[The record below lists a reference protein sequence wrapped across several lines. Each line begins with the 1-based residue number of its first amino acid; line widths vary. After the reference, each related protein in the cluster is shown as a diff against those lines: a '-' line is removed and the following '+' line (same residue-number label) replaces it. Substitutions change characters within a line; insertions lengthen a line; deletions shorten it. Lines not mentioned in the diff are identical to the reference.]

1 MYAARRMEYEAYYEL
16 AQRGGREFEAGEYG
30 AAQATFQSLLET
42 DISDIDKCAMCLNL
56 TVAAEKLQATPAEI
70 EALYA
75 RAIAYERPHRRYG
88 ATERKADWLARQGRN
103 RESLQ
108 VYEAMLTYAELAD
121 TDRARIRLNCDSLR
135 SDFNRY
141 SEAARDAAALLEAG
155 KHDEAI
161 AAFRQLTAADISDV
175 DRSMMCYNVG
185 RAYEQK
191 GDWNSALKWY
201 ERGIVHE
208 RPHRRFMVAE
218 SLAYALSQHGQ
229 VEEGARRYEELL
241 ARPELSE
248 ADKLRIRGNLAAV
261 RAGK

>member
-1 MYAARRMEYEAYYEL
+1 MEYEAYYEL
-16 AQRGGREFEAGEYG
+16 AQRGGQEFEAGDYA
-30 AAQATFQSLLET
+30 AAQATFRSLLET
-42 DISDIDKCAMCLNL
+42 DISDVDKCAMCLNL
-56 TVAAEKLQATPAEI
+56 TLAAEKLEAAPADV

-108 VYEAMLTYAELAD
+108 LYEEMLTYAELTD

-141 SEAARDAAALLEAG
+141 SEAARHAAALLEAG

-161 AAFRQLTAADISDV
+161 AAFRQLTAASNISDV
-175 DRSMMCYNVG
+175 DRSMMCYNVA

-191 GDWNSALKWY
+191 GEPDSALKWY
-201 ERGIVHE
+201 QRGVVHE

-218 SLAYALSQHGQ
+218 SLAQALAQHGKR
-229 VEEGARRYEELL
+229 EEGEALYEELL

-248 ADKLRIRGNLAAV
+248 GDKYRIGGNLAAL
-261 RAGK
+261 RGTK